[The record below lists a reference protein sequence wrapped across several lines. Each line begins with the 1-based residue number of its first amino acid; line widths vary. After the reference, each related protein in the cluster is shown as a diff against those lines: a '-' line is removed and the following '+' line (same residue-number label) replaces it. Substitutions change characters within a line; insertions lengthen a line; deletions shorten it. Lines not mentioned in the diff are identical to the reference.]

1 MPRMRSH
8 LNADYPIAGCTQKL
22 VKNAEHTRP
31 NFTTTNDA
39 YAHNLYRDAAQDEE
53 IETFLKESDL
63 YDSKQRVW
71 SLATGADKTDLLGS
85 VFQVV
90 SSIVDRFLKPVEST
104 VKRIVLNSSQTP
116 ESLRK
121 DSVSPPHFP
130 SIVVQAVGPSFQPSR
145 TKDTAPED
153 EPTPL
158 RYSNIASYLSVKHDS
173 GIGSAKE
180 TVDEMEVH
188 ARRIFQEQPN
198 RFYIRSLQLTE
209 KHARLVHFDRA
220 GPQVTP
226 LIDIHEHAATLVRLI
241 VGLSSTNERLLGID
255 DSVRWDV
262 VDGKEGHRTISTM
275 DKTYTI
281 LEQIPIPR
289 DSIRGRATTCWRVQ
303 DPETS
308 EQFVIKD
315 TWRPADRPGEHELLE
330 LVKGVPGVVQMVSC
344 EPSRGEVEDFRCP
357 STTGKF
363 YNRVF
368 TRVVT
373 KAYGKP
379 IECFASMLE
388 VLCALRDALAGLKNI
403 ESDDF
408 KILHRDVSHNNILL
422 GGEDLQEGYRGVLI
436 DLDLAFRATD
446 EHPRITADYNIG
458 TRTFQSLSLLEGAAL
473 KEHTPEHD
481 YLDDIESF
489 FYVLCYIFLLHLP
502 DGTRLSSKDDGP
514 SLVWKWGEMDTR
526 KAFGN
531 KRYIF
536 GFGTDTL
543 TAYGVVEKNWGTTCL
558 ALFESFL
565 EWMADRREEK
575 IALVYE
581 AAADPSDSPLQSL
594 HAHRD
599 EHFDAVLKMF
609 DDAIEAIEHSE
620 TPPSTE
626 APATT
631 TIMASANTAAS
642 DAAVSSSGAADLA
655 TPVPEDSAAPGAVI
669 DPRPAPDS
677 AVEADASLSSP
688 SAVESPTPSTPPQ
701 VKSTLP
707 PHCSSPVT
715 PTRKRRSEDG
725 EHPESPHSKARRVS
739 EGRAVTSRSP

>member
-1 MPRMRSH
+1 MELRLARVRSRQPLFPSNH
-8 LNADYPIAGCTQKL
+8 NLLRPGCTQKL
-22 VKNAEHTRP
+22 VINAEHTRP

-104 VKRIVLNSSQTP
+104 VKRIVLNSSSRTVI
-116 ESLRK
+116 STT
-121 DSVSPPHFP
+121 
-130 SIVVQAVGPSFQPSR
+130 R

-241 VGLSSTNERLLGID
+241 VGLSSTNEHLLGID

-262 VDGKEGHRTISTM
+262 VDGKEGHGTISTM
-275 DKTYTI
+275 DKTYAI

-303 DPETS
+303 DPETY

-330 LVKGVPGVVQMVSC
+330 LVKGVLGVVQMVSC
-344 EPSRGEVEDFRCP
+344 EPSRGEVKDFRCP
-357 STTGKF
+357 STTGEF

-422 GGEDLQEGYRGVLI
+422 GEEGAQEGYRGVLI

-446 EHPRITADYNIG
+446 ENSKITADYNIG

-526 KAFGN
+526 KAFEN

-581 AAADPSDSPLQSL
+581 AAADPSESPLQSL

-599 EHFDAVLKMF
+599 EHFNAVLKMF
-609 DDAIEAIEHSE
+609 SW
-620 TPPSTE
+620 
-626 APATT
+626 
-631 TIMASANTAAS
+631 TAFL
-642 DAAVSSSGAADLA
+642 VSG
-655 TPVPEDSAAPGAVI
+655 
-669 DPRPAPDS
+669 
-677 AVEADASLSSP
+677 
-688 SAVESPTPSTPPQ
+688 
-701 VKSTLP
+701 
-707 PHCSSPVT
+707 
-715 PTRKRRSEDG
+715 
-725 EHPESPHSKARRVS
+725 
-739 EGRAVTSRSP
+739 